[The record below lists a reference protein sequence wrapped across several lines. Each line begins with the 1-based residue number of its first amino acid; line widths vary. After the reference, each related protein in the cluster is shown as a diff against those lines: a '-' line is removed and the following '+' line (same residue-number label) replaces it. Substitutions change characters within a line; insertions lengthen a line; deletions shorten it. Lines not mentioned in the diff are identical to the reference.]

1 LKDKPVFGRGQ
12 LGIPIQHHFDMRKAR
27 KAQCI
32 LAKMVSLAPPDEI
45 HSICGMDVSYRGEDG
60 FAAAVVLS
68 YPEMEEIEAKTY
80 HGKAPVPYM
89 PGFLGFREMRF
100 LAPLFWRLA
109 TRASAYIVNGH
120 GAFHPEGLGAAS
132 HFGVAFDVPAIGV
145 CLSPLSFE
153 GGSVDGDRL
162 IAYGK
167 EVGGIIRGPGG
178 GRLLISAGHRMSPDR
193 ALEIVKACMRGHRL
207 PEPLFLA
214 DRYSKRTMEG
224 RPTIGR

>member
-1 LKDKPVFGRGQ
+1 
-12 LGIPIQHHFDMRKAR
+12 
-27 KAQCI
+27 
-32 LAKMVSLAPPDEI
+32 
-45 HSICGMDVSYRGEDG
+45 MDVSYRGEEG
-60 FAAAVVLS
+60 VAAAVIMS

-80 HGKAPVPYM
+80 HGKAPLPYM

-100 LAPLFWRLA
+100 LAPLLWRLA

-132 HFGVAFDVPAIGV
+132 HFGVAFDVPTIGV

-153 GGSVDGDRL
+153 GGWVKGSRL

-167 EVGGIIRGPGG
+167 EVGGLIRGPGG
-178 GRLLISAGHRMSPDR
+178 GRLFISVGHRMSPDR
-193 ALEIVKACMRGHRL
+193 ALEIVKRCMRGHRL

-214 DRYSKRTMEG
+214 DLYSKRSMEG
-224 RPTIGR
+224 RSVIGK